1 MTKLICFLFAF
12 LIEVLIE
19 VKIVESRRTF
29 VSINVRNYLENLRFF
44 QNHCAPSKVMPVVKA
59 NAYGHGAVQL
69 ARAAERIGIDYF
81 AVAFLEEALELR
93 DHGIL
98 SNILVFNYVEPDM
111 LHIAQEKNITITLYS
126 WEQLWRYS
134 KYIWR
139 PKCHV
144 KIDTGMRR
152 LGVLPSEAKEFVKA
166 VRAAGFEVEG
176 AYTHFAV
183 ADSLDEENVEFTLK
197 QEALFVNLEL
207 DVPIK
212 HLCNSGAAISKIVNC
227 FDYVRVGIAS
237 YGLQPSDS
245 VYNNQLKQVLTWK
258 TVVSHVKTIQPGDT
272 VSYGRTFKAFM
283 EMKIATI
290 PVGYADGYWR
300 HLSNKGHVLIHGE
313 KCPIVGRICMDQFMV
328 DVSHLDD
335 VKIGDEVVLIGKQG
349 NNVITAEEIAKI
361 VDSINY
367 EVTCRISERV
377 LRKYEGM
384 EL

>member
-1 MTKLICFLFAF
+1 M
-12 LIEVLIE
+12 
-19 VKIVESRRTF
+19 ESRRTF
-29 VSINVRNYLENLRFF
+29 VSINVRNYLDNLRFF
-44 QNHCAPSKVMPVVKA
+44 QNHCAPAKVMPVVKA

-93 DHGIL
+93 QHGIV
-98 SNILVFNYVEPDM
+98 SDILVFNYVEPDM
-111 LHIAQEKNITITLYS
+111 LHIAAENNITITLYS

-134 KYIWR
+134 KVVWR

-152 LGVLPSEAKEFVKA
+152 LGVQISEAKDFLNA
-166 VRAAGFEVEG
+166 VRRAGFVVEG

-183 ADSLDEENVEFTLK
+183 ADSLKEDDVKFTTEQVEAFN
-197 QEALFVNLEL
+197 NLNL
-207 DVPIK
+207 DVNIK
-212 HLCNSGAAISKIVNC
+212 HVCNSGAALSKVVNC

-245 VYNNQLKQVLTWK
+245 VFSNELKPVLSWK
-258 TVVSHVKTIQPGDT
+258 SVVSHVKTIQPGDT

-300 HLSNKGHVLIHGE
+300 HLSNKGFVLIHGE
-313 KCPIVGRICMDQFMV
+313 KCPIVGRVCMDQFMV
-328 DVSHLDD
+328 DVSHVED
-335 VKIGDEVVLIGKQG
+335 VKIGDEVVLIGRQG
-349 NNVITAEEIAKI
+349 NNVITAEEIAKM
-361 VDSINY
+361 VDTINY

-377 LRKYEGM
+377 ARKYEGM

>member
-1 MTKLICFLFAF
+1 M
-12 LIEVLIE
+12 
-19 VKIVESRRTF
+19 ESRRTYAI
-29 VSINVRNYLENLRFF
+29 INVRNYLNNLKFF
-44 QNHCAPSKVMPVVKA
+44 QNHCAPAKVMPVVKA

-69 ARAAERIGIDYF
+69 ARAAERAGIDYF
-81 AVAFLEEALELR
+81 AVAFLEEAIELR
-93 DHGIL
+93 KHGI
-98 SNILVFNYVEPDM
+98 SKDILVFNYVEPDM
-111 LHIAQEKNITITLYS
+111 LHIAQQNNITITIYS
-126 WEQLWRYS
+126 WEQLW
-134 KYIWR
+134 KYTKQIWR
-139 PKCHV
+139 PKVHI

-152 LGVLPSEAKEFVKA
+152 LGVIPDEAKDFLNA
-166 VRAAGFEVEG
+166 VRKAGFDVEG

-183 ADSLDEENVEFTLK
+183 ADSLDEEDVQFTKEQAQQFEKLD
-197 QEALFVNLEL
+197 L
-207 DVPIK
+207 DVRIK
-212 HLCNSGAAISKIVNC
+212 HVCNSGASVSKVVNC

-245 VYNNQLKQVLTWK
+245 VYSNELKPVLTWK
-258 TVVSHVKTIQPGDT
+258 SVVSHVKTIQPGDS

-300 HLSNKGHVLIHGE
+300 HLSNKGYVLINGE
-313 KCPIVGRICMDQFMV
+313 KCPIVGRVCMDQFMV

-349 NNVITAEEIAKI
+349 NNTITAEEIAKL
-361 VDSINY
+361 VGTINY

-377 LRKYEGM
+377 PRKYEGM

>member
-1 MTKLICFLFAF
+1 
-12 LIEVLIE
+12 
-19 VKIVESRRTF
+19 
-29 VSINVRNYLENLRFF
+29 
-44 QNHCAPSKVMPVVKA
+44 MPVVKA

-69 ARAAERIGIDYF
+69 ARAAERAGIDYF
-81 AVAFLEEALELR
+81 AVAFLEEAIELR
-93 DHGIL
+93 KHGI
-98 SNILVFNYVEPDM
+98 SKDILVFNYVEPDM
-111 LHIAQEKNITITLYS
+111 LHIAQQNNITITLYS
-126 WEQLWRYS
+126 WEQLW
-134 KYIWR
+134 KYTKQIWR
-139 PKCHV
+139 PKVHI

-152 LGVLPSEAKEFVKA
+152 LGVMTDEAKDFLNAARK
-166 VRAAGFEVEG
+166 AGFDVEG

-183 ADSLDEENVEFTLK
+183 ADSLDEEDVQFTKEQAQQFEKLD
-197 QEALFVNLEL
+197 L
-207 DVPIK
+207 DVRIK
-212 HLCNSGAAISKIVNC
+212 HVCNSGASVSKVVNC

-245 VYNNQLKQVLTWK
+245 VYSNELKPVLTWK
-258 TVVSHVKTIQPGDT
+258 SVVSHVKTIQPGDS

-300 HLSNKGHVLIHGE
+300 HLSNKGYVLIHGE
-313 KCPIVGRICMDQFMV
+313 KCPIVGRVCMDQFMV

-349 NNVITAEEIAKI
+349 NNTITAEEIAKL
-361 VDSINY
+361 VGTINY

-377 LRKYEGM
+377 PRKYEGM